1 MEKETL
7 SYYLNQAVKLI
18 KEDSSILQDET
29 TKDIINQLV
38 ELMINTKEEINK
50 EEIKKAVTKRI
61 TNKKTTSK
69 KRSKENQELIDELKE
84 KGLYAELENGS
95 YIVSAGLSFN
105 YDY

>member
-1 MEKETL
+1 MEKTEL
-7 SYYLNQAVKLI
+7 NYYLTQAVRLI

-38 ELMINTKEEINK
+38 ELMIDTKEEV
-50 EEIKKAVTKRI
+50 KKAITKRI

-69 KRSKENQELIDELKE
+69 KRTKENQELIDELKE
-84 KGLYAELENGS
+84 KGLYAELSDGS
-95 YIVSAGLSFN
+95 YIVSASLSFN